1 MTTFQTSASRTGGE
15 AAVPRP
21 TVSVII
27 PHYNDLEN
35 LDLCLSRLAEQN
47 YPHDL
52 VEIVVADNNSRC
64 GFEAVEAVV
73 RDRGRTVLATEQG
86 AGPARNAA
94 VESAS
99 GEILAFIDSDCVPD
113 PRWIENGVRALDST
127 DIVGGRV
134 DVLPRVPGELTAVE
148 AFETV
153 FAFDMKTYVTK
164 KSFAGSGNLFVRK
177 ASFIRIGGFRKT
189 VSEDMEWSHRAVGLG
204 FRLTYGDDVAVG
216 HPART
221 DWEQLAGK
229 WRRLTH
235 EAFAYHRLKG
245 RSTLRWIM
253 TSLIVLASP
262 LMHSTKVLLTPKL
275 SRIQDRARALIV
287 LFMIRTYRFALML
300 SQIGP
305 ERCQLL
311 KSGGKAEN

>member
-1 MTTFQTSASRTGGE
+1 MWG
-15 AAVPRP
+15 P

-35 LDLCLSRLAEQN
+35 LDLCLSKLAEQT
-47 YPHDL
+47 YPRDL

-64 GFEAVEAVV
+64 GFEAVKSVV
-73 RDRGRTVLATEQG
+73 RNRARTILATEQG

-94 VESAS
+94 VDAAT
-99 GEILAFIDSDCVPD
+99 GEVLAFIDSDCVPD
-113 PRWIENGVRALDST
+113 PRWIENGVKALNSS

-177 ASFIRIGGFRKT
+177 ATFVSIGGFRKT
-189 VSEDMEWSHRAVGLG
+189 VSEDMEWSHRAVSLG
-204 FRLTYGDDVAVG
+204 FQLTYGDDVVAG
-216 HPART
+216 HPARIN
-221 DWEQLAGK
+221 WEQLSGK

-235 EAFAYHRLKG
+235 EAFAYHRLKD
-245 RSTLRWIM
+245 RSNIQWILN
-253 TSLIVLASP
+253 SFIVLFSP
-262 LMHSTKVLLTPKL
+262 LIHLYKIIITSKL
-275 SRIQDRARALIV
+275 SRTRDRICAAFV
-287 LFMIRTYRFALML
+287 LFMIRPYRFVLML
-300 SQIGP
+300 L
-305 ERCQLL
+305 QLIARPQ
-311 KSGGKAEN
+311 KG